1 MIASRASAVKL
12 PGRKSCAA
20 SEEAPA
26 QLCRPLPAG
35 LGLMFGIH
43 LATKRDEV
51 SEGKRNEVRPM
62 PMEAYPGVAI
72 PVPTIALSLL
82 HQSAGSATPE
92 SYTERVR
99 QFHQELRR
107 QLPALREQ
115 YDHWLQQALEAA
127 TERATSK
134 ALEATR
140 VSAAR
145 RGAWQAAIRP
155 AVQGE
160 LAELAETLGMGALLR
175 LRGSAEMVYEP
186 KVVGTD
192 DVSKLTSDGRDY
204 LASLGMRVSE
214 PGRTV
219 QETLLVFDGAL
230 FFDLLEG
237 ILHDWMTVYAGDD
250 LPGPH
255 QVRQRVFTSANL
267 LYAAGDLLG
276 DAPVAEPSPAEQGKG
291 LWDGAI
297 FFDKTVGSYDEF
309 RAELRAACDQA
320 HTQLQIEP
328 LSLWQ
333 RKLGAS
339 GGREFWL
346 RFRIPRDEL
355 LLFYFVHVLRN
366 SGQAGRESI
375 VRRGRMVLGQRV
387 F

>member
-1 MIASRASAVKL
+1 M
-12 PGRKSCAA
+12 
-20 SEEAPA
+20 
-26 QLCRPLPAG
+26 
-35 LGLMFGIH
+35 
-43 LATKRDEV
+43 EV
-51 SEGKRNEVRPM
+51 
-62 PMEAYPGVAI
+62 YPGVEI
-72 PVPTIALSLL
+72 PVPSIALSLL

-99 QFHQELRR
+99 QFHQDLRR

-115 YDHWLQQALEAA
+115 YARWLQQELEAA
-127 TERATSK
+127 TERATGK

-140 VSAAR
+140 ASTAR
-145 RGAWQAAIRP
+145 RGAWEAAIRP
-155 AVQGE
+155 AVQGT
-160 LAELAETLGMGALLR
+160 LAELAATLGIGELLG
-175 LRGSAEMVYEP
+175 LRGTAEMVYEP

-204 LASLGMRVSE
+204 LASLGMQVGE

-237 ILHDWMTVYAGDD
+237 ITHDWMAVYAGDD
-250 LPGPH
+250 LPGPD

-267 LYAAGDLLG
+267 LHVAGDLLG
-276 DAPVAEPSPAEQGKG
+276 GAPVADASPTEQEQG
-291 LWDGAI
+291 LWDGVI
-297 FFDKTVGSYDEF
+297 FFDKAAGSYDEF
-309 RAELRAACDQA
+309 RAELRAACDLA
-320 HTQLQIEP
+320 HAQLPIAS

-346 RFRIPRDEL
+346 RFRVPRDEMAV
-355 LLFYFVHVLRN
+355 FNFVHLLRN
-366 SGQAGRESI
+366 SGQAGRESV

-387 F
+387 W

>member
-1 MIASRASAVKL
+1 
-12 PGRKSCAA
+12 
-20 SEEAPA
+20 
-26 QLCRPLPAG
+26 
-35 LGLMFGIH
+35 
-43 LATKRDEV
+43 
-51 SEGKRNEVRPM
+51 
-62 PMEAYPGVAI
+62 MEAYPGVAV

-82 HQSAGSATPE
+82 HQAAGSATPE

-115 YDHWLQQALEAA
+115 YDRWLQQELEAA

-140 VSAAR
+140 VSVAR
-145 RGAWQAAIRP
+145 RGAWEAAIRP
-155 AVQGE
+155 AVQGT
-160 LAELAETLGMGALLR
+160 LAELAETLGIGELLR
-175 LRGSAEMVYEP
+175 QPGTAEIAYEP
-186 KVVGTD
+186 KVVGGD

-204 LASLGMRVSE
+204 LASLGMQVGEQS
-214 PGRTV
+214 RTV

-237 ILHDWMTVYAGDD
+237 VMHDWMALYAGDD
-250 LPGPH
+250 LPGPD

-276 DAPVAEPSPAEQGKG
+276 GAPVTALPSTEQGKG
-291 LWDGAI
+291 LWDGVI
-297 FFDKTVGSYDEF
+297 FFDKAAGSYDEF

-320 HTQLQIEP
+320 HTELDIKS

-339 GGREFWL
+339 GGREFAL
-346 RFRIPRDEL
+346 RFRVPRDEL
-355 LLFYFVHVLRN
+355 LLFNFVHLLRN
-366 SGQAGRESI
+366 SGQAGRESV
-375 VRRGRMVLGQRV
+375 VRRGRMILGQRV
-387 F
+387 L